1 MQKTVLV
8 VEDDAAISTLVAAAL
23 DDAGYRVVQAVDGAA
38 IAAAHTAHPDVI
50 LLDFHMPQMDGREV
64 GRRLRADPQTKDIP
78 IVGMSAGE
86 RLATVSDALINDRL
100 PKPFELDDLYAMVER
115 WAPLAE

>member
-1 MQKTVLV
+1 METTILV
-8 VEDDAAISTLVAAAL
+8 VEDDAAISALVTAAL
-23 DDAGYRVVQAVDGAA
+23 DDAGYRVVHAVDGAA
-38 IAAAHTAHPDVI
+38 IAAAHTAHPDLI

-64 GRRLRADPQTKDIP
+64 GRQLRADPRTKDIP

-100 PKPFELDDLYAMVER
+100 PKPFDLDDLYAVVDR
-115 WAPLAE
+115 WAPRAE